1 MSAMP
6 RRLPLFLHREIT
18 RHRKPVWY
26 FRRGKGPR
34 IRMPGEFN
42 SAEFLVAYD
51 AALNG
56 ARPAH
61 RGAAQGTFSWGLS
74 LYRQSQAW
82 AALSRA
88 TQRQRN
94 NIFKHIEAALGESR
108 LRDWKRGDIAAGR
121 DKRAATPAAAGMFVK
136 ALRAF
141 FAWALEAGFVASN
154 PTDGVKVVAVAT
166 EGFKPWSEDD
176 VAAYRA
182 HWPLGTHQRVAFEV
196 LRETGLRRGDA
207 VRVGRQHVRNGVIRL
222 ATEKTG
228 EHVSIAVSEVLAAA
242 LNAGPVG
249 DMSFIVG
256 AGGKPLV
263 KEGFTNMFRKWALAA
278 GVDKSP
284 HGLRKAA
291 ATADALDGYSDAELS
306 AKFGW
311 TGRQMASLYT
321 RSANREHLSLAA
333 AERVRRR
340 TKGPAPSPI
349 GEGTEAENS
358 VNSMAKSPI
367 GAPSRNRTSTPC
379 GIRF

>member
-1 MSAMP
+1 
-6 RRLPLFLHREIT
+6 
-18 RHRKPVWY
+18 
-26 FRRGKGPR
+26 
-34 IRMPGEFN
+34 MPGEFN
-42 SAEFLVAYD
+42 SAEFLAAYD

-56 ARPAH
+56 ARPAR
-61 RGAAQGTFSWGLS
+61 RGAVQGTFSWELL
-74 LYRQSQAW
+74 LYRQSEAW

-88 TQRQRN
+88 TQRQRT
-94 NIFKHIEAALGESR
+94 NIFKHIEAALGESK

-136 ALRAF
+136 ALRGF
-141 FAWALEAGFVASN
+141 FSWAHEAGLVASN
-154 PTDGVKVVAVAT
+154 PTDGVKAVAVAT
-166 EGFKPWSEDD
+166 EGFKPWSDDD
-176 VAAYRA
+176 VSAYRS

-207 VRVGRQHVRNGVIRL
+207 VRVGRPHVRNGVIRL

-228 EHVSIAVSEVLAAA
+228 EQVSIAVSDVLDAA
-242 LNAGPVG
+242 LKAGPVG
-249 DMSFIVG
+249 DTTFIVG

-278 GVDKSP
+278 GVNKPP

-333 AERVRRR
+333 AERVKRR
-340 TKGPAPSPI
+340 TSGPAPIPK
-349 GEGTEAENS
+349 GEGMEAES
-358 VNSMAKSPI
+358 LILSMAKSPL